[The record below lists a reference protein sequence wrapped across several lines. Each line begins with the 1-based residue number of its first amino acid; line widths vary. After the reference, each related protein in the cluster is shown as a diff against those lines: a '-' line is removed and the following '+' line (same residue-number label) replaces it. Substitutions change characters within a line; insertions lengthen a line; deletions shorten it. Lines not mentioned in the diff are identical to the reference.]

1 MDYTDADVLEDIN
14 ETLTINM
21 EIQDIDFGRDIAVS
35 TEFSVSFIDD
45 DEFLAEANAR
55 LLAEQDDELQLR
67 VDYMIQGADD
77 GLPLNQNVRQT
88 LDVLHHRYGLVVST
102 CSSSLSALVASVM
115 SRTSLSAFRIQTP
128 GGPVTLPPSRL
139 LLRRISQ
146 AAQIKI
152 VVVSTRCKKL
162 VFEPVGEP
170 KALVVLAHIADSFQ
184 GVNTYTALTCSVTS
198 PNRDFRMPSVRL
210 PPVIPTAERATYR
223 EAKRSTTR
231 EIIEF
236 SVLEAEESFL
246 SGCKTTL
253 KKRINVAVNKVV
265 SKTKGKKKG
274 PVDIR
279 AALEKEYVDFIDAEC
294 KLQRLPRG
302 LMQDAIS
309 TLETSLGVGK
319 GRISNNDFTLRMSM
333 EQTHTAYR
341 NFMKENGCLFWDHSV
356 ENKDKKLELEPVSS
370 QSHVQEIP
378 SQVNDISKTQE
389 IRMCDA
395 PLHRILRKDFC
406 KDNITRIQGI
416 LEEKQTSMSDH
427 MDEIQVAV
435 LKVHMEVF
443 RGLLHETAEE
453 VDISDILPTDFEIRD
468 ARIKNDRIL
477 KVAKGTTVFI
487 EETIKTDS
495 DLHNLFNQSCLEH
508 LAAKLSPTSSS
519 SEPPLKKPR
528 LAGDGD
534 AESQGGSGYG
544 KHPKWDKLA
553 HCIQQTMYATDNI
566 KCPHGMS
573 RTRNEMLRAM
583 ATNIHNIWNGS
594 IYNDLKRAVVR
605 CLVRVFLR
613 PLSEEWYRQFK
624 KKKAKERRERIAAK
638 QGKARKRQKRSWQ
651 RTTSLINQLDSTIG
665 TCDRRWSGATL
676 FLSDPQTGGCPRV
689 TRVQTLIGLLN
700 PAVAPLLSPFAAVDD
715 EYEDEAYMDIDEDD
729 DDDADIWE
737 ADDADGFEEA
747 VEAEMSIATLGQA
760 IESTEKAAARKKE
773 PKSKYLKGIEALICK
788 LIDMASLPDLIS
800 EAEIRNHL
808 FSGQSFKDNEIQV
821 AVHIVNALRPFAPKK
836 DASGSIPHHVLA
848 TGPFAYLANHLL
860 IAMGFSEFSRQLS
873 PVSSAGKLL
882 PLPLNSTGISESL
895 CALDPHHFDIFD
907 STGLL
912 VSDQK
917 HAPGN
922 APTIFSAFFDM
933 QVIHATCAKF
943 GLRFGDRLVFVDEHT
958 VRIMGYEA
966 RPNAPRNMIKEKR
979 KKLGKGRSRE
989 PTDAEQRQ
997 IVLHESKLSKAEAKI
1012 SAADH
1017 DVRITELKEEI
1028 KALNRQL
1035 GLEEIRMKSVNADLR
1050 RLKTEK
1056 RKENDVNRKEC
1067 LGEEIDTAFRD
1078 LHTLRSSVHRL
1089 RRKALPMRNQI
1100 KGLRQKKY
1108 DLDKYV
1114 SSESKPKTEKESNG
1128 ELSESVT
1135 SKFSS
1140 TPSLLRRGCLDSVES
1155 TSIDSLVKDIETN
1168 NADQRNRRIVL
1179 VPGGTDPGAHV
1190 LFNTVPI
1197 TENKLIEL
1205 RNRFEILSNEGAES
1219 EQDPEEGVQSIDQ
1232 IRFPDPHQVT
1242 VKHIRHHAGLVK
1254 QSRFRKKLIAANAE
1268 VRKAHADLAD
1278 NSIRRA
1284 NSSHAIEQAQETRR
1298 NCRTTLRSFEKSR
1311 RMKNLRRRTELQLR
1325 NTYDKVAAAERDAFK
1340 RVVNVDSNSLQTS
1353 GEPSYPSTGYC
1364 TDCRTHHRPEFV
1376 VDPSAPRG
1384 RRLVLKHVNQC
1395 PRASPIVM
1403 PLMLHGA
1410 AGSGVGSRLKGHSKM
1425 GGNKIPEKH
1434 LRYTPVLKTNE
1445 HKSSQL
1451 CPFCFSQIRLVRAR
1465 RNKNGV
1471 MRLVRVHGAIQCTN
1485 PDCPSFKVG
1494 YADRGRDTNAAVN
1507 IALAGYVCLT
1517 SSDHKTLPPFN
1528 PRCPAWEPSSNT
1540 RSISTGTSTFPLAPQ
1555 VDAKILELGIRSTY
1569 SQ

>member
-162 VFEPVGEP
+162 VFEPLGEP

-223 EAKRSTTR
+223 EAKRSISR

-246 SGCKTTL
+246 SSCKTTL
-253 KKRINVAVNKVV
+253 KKRINIAVNKVV

-279 AALEKEYVDFIDAEC
+279 AALEKENVDFIDAEC

-302 LMQDAIS
+302 LMQDTIS
-309 TLETSLGVGK
+309 TLETSLGVRK
-319 GRISNNDFTLRMSM
+319 GRISNDDFTKRMSV

-341 NFMKENGCLFWDHSV
+341 NFVKENGCLFWDHSV

-370 QSHVQEIP
+370 QSHVQENP

-519 SEPPLKKPR
+519 SEPPPKKPR

-534 AESQGGSGYG
+534 ADSQGGSGYG

-566 KCPHGMS
+566 KCPQGMS

-613 PLSEEWYRQFK
+613 PL
-624 KKKAKERRERIAAK
+624 
-638 QGKARKRQKRSWQ
+638 
-651 RTTSLINQLDSTIG
+651 T
-665 TCDRRWSGATL
+665 
-676 FLSDPQTGGCPRV
+676 
-689 TRVQTLIGLLN
+689 
-700 PAVAPLLSPFAAVDD
+700 VDD

-836 DASGSIPHHVLA
+836 HASGSIPHHVLA

-882 PLPLNSTGISESL
+882 PLPLNSSGISESL

-997 IVLHESKLSKAEAKI
+997 IVLHESKLSKAEAKT

-1017 DVRITELKEEI
+1017 DVRITELNEEI

-1114 SSESKPKTEKESNG
+1114 SSESKPKTEKEANG

-1140 TPSLLRRGCLDSVES
+1140 TPSLLRRGCSDSVES

-1232 IRFPDPHQVT
+1232 IRFQDPHQVT

-1254 QSRFRKKLIAANAE
+1254 QSRVRKKRIAANAE

-1311 RMKNLRRRTELQLR
+1311 RMKSLRRCTELQLR

-1340 RVVNVDSNSLQTS
+1340 RVVNDSNSLQTQLS
-1353 GEPSYPSTGYC
+1353 
-1364 TDCRTHHRPEFV
+1364 RPIHQPDIAQTAV
-1376 VDPSAPRG
+1376 HTTVQSLSSIRVPLVDD
-1384 RRLVLKHVNQC
+1384 
-1395 PRASPIVM
+1395 AS
-1403 PLMLHGA
+1403 
-1410 AGSGVGSRLKGHSKM
+1410 S
-1425 GGNKIPEKH
+1425 
-1434 LRYTPVLKTNE
+1434 
-1445 HKSSQL
+1445 
-1451 CPFCFSQIRLVRAR
+1451 
-1465 RNKNGV
+1465 
-1471 MRLVRVHGAIQCTN
+1471 
-1485 PDCPSFKVG
+1485 
-1494 YADRGRDTNAAVN
+1494 
-1507 IALAGYVCLT
+1507 
-1517 SSDHKTLPPFN
+1517 
-1528 PRCPAWEPSSNT
+1528 
-1540 RSISTGTSTFPLAPQ
+1540 
-1555 VDAKILELGIRSTY
+1555 
-1569 SQ
+1569 